1 MQEADNNK
9 NKKREVEIPMNKL
22 KIGIVGAGR
31 IGNVHAE
38 SITYH
43 IPEAEVVM
51 VTDVME
57 ASAKKLAER
66 FGVPKYSADY
76 MDIIND
82 PEIDAVLVCSPTP
95 THADISI
102 AAMKAG
108 KHVFCEK
115 PVHTSIERIKEVAKV
130 AEETGR
136 KLQIGFNRRF
146 DHNHKAVQKMVA
158 NGTLGNVEIVKI
170 TSRDPEPPSPEYAAS
185 SGGLYIDRM
194 IHDFDMAML
203 LAGSDVTEVYD
214 MGTSLVDKRI
224 GEAGDVDTAIVT
236 LTFANGALGVIDNSR
251 RAAYG
256 YDQRVEVFGS
266 LGMAADENDGDST
279 VKVSTAAGVVGEKP
293 QFFFLERYMA
303 SFTEEMKQFIQA
315 IVNDTEVP
323 VGIHAGLMSV
333 VLAKA
338 AKKSLDEHRPVKISE
353 I

>member
-1 MQEADNNK
+1 M
-9 NKKREVEIPMNKL
+9 KKLN
-22 KIGIVGAGR
+22 IGIVGAGR
-31 IGNVHAE
+31 IGKVHAQ
-38 SITYH
+38 SIVYH
-43 IPEAEVVM
+43 IPEAQVVM
-51 VTDVME
+51 VTDVVGD
-57 ASAKKLAER
+57 AAKALAEQYGIER
-66 FGVPKYSADY
+66 WSTDY
-76 MDIIND
+76 MDIVNAPD
-82 PEIDAVLVCSPTP
+82 IDAVLVCSPTP

-115 PVHTSIERIKEVAKV
+115 PVDLTIEKIKQTAKV

-146 DHNHKAVQKMVA
+146 DHNHGKVQQLAA

-185 SGGLYIDRM
+185 SGGLYIDMM
-194 IHDFDMAML
+194 IHDFDMAMF
-203 LAGSDVTEVYD
+203 LAGCDVEEVYAT
-214 MGTSLVDKRI
+214 GVSIVDPRI

-236 LTFANGALGVIDNSR
+236 LKFANGALGVIDNSR

-266 LGMAADENDGDST
+266 LGMAAGENDGDST
-279 VKVSTAAGVVGEKP
+279 VKVSTAAGVVGDKP
-293 QFFFLERYMA
+293 QYFFLERYMA
-303 SFTEEMKQFIQA
+303 SFIEEMKQFVA
-315 IVNDTEVP
+315 AVNNDTEVP

-353 I
+353 IVEG

>member
-1 MQEADNNK
+1 MKQLN
-9 NKKREVEIPMNKL
+9 
-22 KIGIVGAGR
+22 IGIIGAGR

-43 IPEAEVVM
+43 IPEAEVLM
-51 VTDVME
+51 VTDVIE
-57 ASAKKLAER
+57 PNAKKLADR
-66 FGVPKYSADY
+66 FGIPKYSADY

-82 PEIDAVLVCSPTP
+82 PAIDAVLVCSPP
-95 THADISI
+95 PPPPDINNPPQ
-102 AAMKAG
+102 KAG

-115 PVHTSIERIKEVAKV
+115 PVHTSIERIQEVAKV
-130 AEETGR
+130 AQETGK

-146 DHNHKAVQKMVA
+146 DHNHKAVQKLA
-158 NGTLGNVEIVKI
+158 QDGSLGNVEIIKI

-185 SGGLYIDRM
+185 SGGLYIDMM
-194 IHDFDMAML
+194 IHDFDMAMF
-203 LAGSDVTEVYD
+203 LAGCDVTEVYA

-266 LGMAADENDGDST
+266 LGMAADENDSDST
-279 VKVSTAAGVVGEKP
+279 VKLSTAAGVVGEKP

-303 SFTEEMKQFIQA
+303 SFTEEMRQFIAA
-315 IVNDTEVP
+315 IRNDTDVP

-338 AKKSLDEHRPVKISE
+338 AKKSLDEHRPVAIKE
-353 I
+353 IL

>member
-1 MQEADNNK
+1 MKQ
-9 NKKREVEIPMNKL
+9 L

-31 IGNVHAE
+31 IGNVHAQ
-38 SITYH
+38 SITYA
-43 IPEAEVVM
+43 IPEASVVM
-51 VTDVME
+51 VTDVIE
-57 ASAKKLAER
+57 ENARKLAER
-66 FGVPKYSADY
+66 FGIPKYSADY
-76 MDIIND
+76 MDIIRD

-115 PVHTSIERIKEVAKV
+115 PVHTSIEKILEVQKV
-130 AEETGR
+130 AEETER

-146 DHNHKAVQKMVA
+146 DHNHSQVQRLA
-158 NGTLGNVEIVKI
+158 RDGRLGNVEIIKI

-185 SGGLYIDRM
+185 SGGLYIDMM
-194 IHDFDMAML
+194 IHDFDMAMF
-203 LAGSDVTEVYD
+203 LAGSDVEEVYA
-214 MGTSLVDKRI
+214 MGTSLVDPRI

-236 LTFANGALGVIDNSR
+236 LTFKNGALGVIDNSR

-279 VKVSTAAGVVGEKP
+279 VRLSTVDGVVSDKP

-303 SFTEEMKQFIQA
+303 SFTEEMRQFIHA
-315 IVNDTEVP
+315 VNTDGEVP

-338 AKKSLDEHRPVKISE
+338 AKLSLDEHRPVKVSE
-353 I
+353 IYGG

>member
-1 MQEADNNK
+1 MDK
-9 NKKREVEIPMNKL
+9 IR
-22 KIGIVGAGR
+22 IGIVGAGR

-43 IPEAEVVM
+43 IPEAEITAVS
-51 VTDVME
+51 DVIGE
-57 ASAKKLAER
+57 NARRLAER
-66 FGVPKYSADY
+66 FGIKKTSSDWHDVVT
-76 MDIIND
+76 D
-82 PEIDAVLVCSPTP
+82 PEVDAVLVCSSTP
-95 THADISI
+95 THAEITV
-102 AAMKAG
+102 AALKAG

-115 PVHTSIERIKEVAKV
+115 PVHTSVEKIMEVAKT
-130 AEETGR
+130 AEETGK

-146 DHNHKAVQKMVA
+146 DHNHRKVQA
-158 NGTLGNVEIVKI
+158 LARSGALGNIEIIKI

-185 SGGLYIDRM
+185 SGGLYIDMM
-194 IHDFDMAML
+194 IHDFDMAMF
-203 LAGSDVTEVYD
+203 LAGSDVTEVYAA
-214 MGTSLVDKRI
+214 GTSLVDKRI

-279 VKVSTAAGVVGEKP
+279 VRVSTAAGVTGDKP
-293 QFFFLERYMA
+293 KFFFLERYMQ
-303 SFTEEMKQFIQA
+303 SFTDELRQFIRA
-315 IVNDTEVP
+315 IREDTEVP
-323 VGIHAGLMSV
+323 VGIRAGLMSV

-353 I
+353 ICGG

>member
-1 MQEADNNK
+1 
-9 NKKREVEIPMNKL
+9 MNKL
-22 KIGIVGAGR
+22 RIGIVGAGR

-43 IPEAEVVM
+43 VPEAEVAM

-57 ASAKKLAER
+57 ESAKKLAER

-95 THADISI
+95 THADITI
-102 AAMKAG
+102 AALKAG

-115 PVHTSIERIKEVAKV
+115 PVHTSIEKIEEVAKV
-130 AEETGR
+130 AEETGK

-146 DHNHKAVQKMVA
+146 DHNHKAVQRLA
-158 NGTLGNVEIVKI
+158 QNGSLGRIELIKI

-185 SGGLYIDRM
+185 SGGLYIDMM
-194 IHDFDMAML
+194 IHDFDMAMF
-203 LAGSDVTEVYD
+203 LASSDVTEVYA
-214 MGTSLVDKRI
+214 MGTSLVDPRI

-236 LTFANGALGVIDNSR
+236 LVFENGALGVIDNSR

-256 YDQRVEVFGS
+256 YDQRVEAFGS

-279 VKVSTAAGVVGEKP
+279 VKVSTALGVVGEKP

-303 SFTEEMKQFIQA
+303 SFTEEMKQFIAA

-353 I
+353 IYQA

>member
-1 MQEADNNK
+1 M
-9 NKKREVEIPMNKL
+9 KKLN
-22 KIGIVGAGR
+22 IGIVGAGR
-31 IGNVHAE
+31 IGKVHAA

-43 IPEAEVVM
+43 IPQAQIAM
-51 VTDVME
+51 VTDVYE
-57 ASAKKLAER
+57 PAARALAETY
-66 FGVPKYSADY
+66 GVPRYSTDY
-76 MDIIND
+76 MDIVNGPD
-82 PEIDAVLVCSPTP
+82 IDAVLVCSPTP

-115 PVHTSIERIKEVAKV
+115 PVDLTIEKIKKTAQVAQ
-130 AEETGR
+130 ETGR

-146 DHNHKAVQKMVA
+146 DHNHGKVQQMAA
-158 NGTLGNVEIVKI
+158 NGTLGNVELIKI

-185 SGGLYIDRM
+185 SGGLYIDMM
-194 IHDFDMAML
+194 IHDFDMAMF
-203 LAGSDVTEVYD
+203 LAGCDVTEVYA

-266 LGMAADENDGDST
+266 LGMAAGENDGDST
-279 VKVSTAAGVVGEKP
+279 VKVSTAAGVVSDKP
-293 QFFFLERYMA
+293 QYFFLERYMA
-303 SFTEEMKQFIQA
+303 SFVEEMRQFIAA
-315 IVNDTEVP
+315 ITEDKDVP

-353 I
+353 IMEG

>member
-1 MQEADNNK
+1 MI
-9 NKKREVEIPMNKL
+9 R
-22 KIGIVGAGR
+22 IGIVGAGR
-31 IGNVHAE
+31 IGLVHAE
-38 SITYH
+38 SVTYH
-43 IPEAEVVM
+43 IPEAQVVM
-51 VTDVME
+51 VTDVVLDN
-57 ASAKKLAER
+57 AKRLAER

-76 MDIIND
+76 MDLIND
-82 PEIDAVLVCSPTP
+82 PDIDAVLVCSPTP

-115 PVHTSIERIKEVAKV
+115 PVHTSLEKIKEVAQV
-130 AEETGR
+130 AKETGR

-146 DHNHKAVQKMVA
+146 DHNHKAVQRAVKE
-158 NGTLGNVEIVKI
+158 GKLGNVEIIKI

-185 SGGLYIDRM
+185 SGGLYIDMM
-194 IHDFDMAML
+194 IHDFDMAMF
-203 LAGSDVTEVYD
+203 LAGSDVKEVYA

-236 LTFANGALGVIDNSR
+236 LTFENGALGVIDNSR

-279 VKVSTAAGVVGEKP
+279 VKISTAAGVVGEKP

-303 SFTEEMKQFIQA
+303 SFTDEMKQFIEA
-315 IVNDTEVP
+315 ITKDTEVP

-338 AKKSLDEHRPVKISE
+338 AKKSLDEHRPVAVSE
-353 I
+353 ILNG

>member
-1 MQEADNNK
+1 MET
-9 NKKREVEIPMNKL
+9 L

-31 IGNVHAE
+31 IGNVHAQ
-38 SITYH
+38 SITYA
-43 IPEAEVVM
+43 IPEAEVLAI
-51 VTDVME
+51 TDVRE
-57 ASAKKLAER
+57 ESAKALAEKY
-66 FGVPKYSADY
+66 GIPKYGNDY
-76 MDIIND
+76 HMILED
-82 PEIDAVLVCSPTP
+82 PKIDAVMVCSPTP
-95 THADISI
+95 THAEIAI

-108 KHVFCEK
+108 KDVFCEK
-115 PVHTSIERIKEVAKV
+115 PVDLTIEKILATAKT

-146 DHNHKAVQKMVA
+146 DHNHGKVQKLA
-158 NGTLGNVEIVKI
+158 ASGKLGNIELIKI

-185 SGGLYIDRM
+185 SGGLYIDMM
-194 IHDFDMAML
+194 IHDFDMAMF
-203 LAGSDVTEVYD
+203 LAGSDVTEVYA
-214 MGTSLVDKRI
+214 MGTSLVDPRI

-279 VKVSTAAGVVGEKP
+279 VKVSTAEGVSSDKP

-303 SFTEEMKQFIQA
+303 SFTEEVKQFVA
-315 IVNDTEVP
+315 AVRNNADVP

-353 I
+353 ML

>member
-1 MQEADNNK
+1 
-9 NKKREVEIPMNKL
+9 MNKL
-22 KIGIVGAGR
+22 RIGIVGAGR

-51 VTDVME
+51 VTDPYE
-57 ASAKKLAER
+57 EGARKLAER
-66 FGVPKYSADY
+66 FGVPKYSKDY
-76 MDIIND
+76 MDIINNKD
-82 PEIDAVLVCSPTP
+82 VDAVLVCSPTP
-95 THADISI
+95 THAEITI
-102 AAMKAG
+102 AALKAG

-115 PVHTSIERIKEVAKV
+115 PVHTSIDCIKEVQKV
-130 AEETGR
+130 AEETGL

-146 DHNHKAVQKMVA
+146 DHNHSHVQRLVQD
-158 NGTLGNVEIVKI
+158 GTLGNVELIKI

-185 SGGLYIDRM
+185 SGGLYIDMM
-194 IHDFDMAML
+194 IHDFDMAMF
-203 LAGSDVTEVYD
+203 LAGCDVTEVYA

-279 VKVSTAAGVVGEKP
+279 VRVSTAAGVVSDKP
-293 QFFFLERYMA
+293 QFFFLERYMQ
-303 SFTEEMKQFIQA
+303 SFTEEMRQFIKA
-315 IVNDTEVP
+315 IRENTEVP

-338 AKKSLDEHRPVKISE
+338 AKKSLDEHRPVKVSE
-353 I
+353 IYGG

>member
-1 MQEADNNK
+1 MI
-9 NKKREVEIPMNKL
+9 R
-22 KIGIVGAGR
+22 IGIVGAGR
-31 IGNVHAE
+31 IGLVHAE
-38 SITYH
+38 SVTYH
-43 IPEAEVVM
+43 IPEAQVVM
-51 VTDVME
+51 VTDVVLDN
-57 ASAKKLAER
+57 ARKLAER

-76 MDIIND
+76 MDLIND
-82 PEIDAVLVCSPTP
+82 PDIDAVLVCSPTP

-115 PVHTSIERIKEVAKV
+115 PVHTSLEKIKEVAQV
-130 AEETGR
+130 AKETGR

-146 DHNHKAVQKMVA
+146 DHNHKAVQRAVKE
-158 NGTLGNVEIVKI
+158 GKLGNVEIIKI

-185 SGGLYIDRM
+185 SGGLYIDMM
-194 IHDFDMAML
+194 IHDFDMAMF
-203 LAGSDVTEVYD
+203 LAGSDVKEVYA

-236 LTFANGALGVIDNSR
+236 LTFENGALGVIDNSR

-279 VKVSTAAGVVGEKP
+279 VKISTAGGVVGEKP

-303 SFTEEMKQFIQA
+303 SFTDEMKQFIEA
-315 IVNDTEVP
+315 ITKDTEVP

-338 AKKSLDEHRPVKISE
+338 AKKSLDEHRPVAVSE
-353 I
+353 ILNG

>member
-1 MQEADNNK
+1 MIN
-9 NKKREVEIPMNKL
+9 
-22 KIGIVGAGR
+22 IGIVGAGR
-31 IGNVHAE
+31 IGNVHAQ

-43 IPEAEVVM
+43 IPQARVM
-51 VTDVME
+51 RITDVREE
-57 ASAKKLAER
+57 AAKALAER
-66 FGVPKYSADY
+66 YDIPAYGSDY

-82 PEIDAVLVCSPTP
+82 PAIDAVLVCSPTP
-95 THADISI
+95 THADIAI
-102 AAMKAG
+102 AAMQKG

-115 PVHTSIERIKEVAKV
+115 PVDLTIEKIQKTAQVAK
-130 AEETGR
+130 ETGV

-146 DHNHKAVQKMVA
+146 DHNHGAVQRYAAEGK
-158 NGTLGNVEIVKI
+158 LGNLELIKI

-185 SGGLYIDRM
+185 SGGLYIDMM
-194 IHDFDMAML
+194 IHDFDMAMF
-203 LAGSDVTEVYD
+203 LAGCDVTEVYA
-214 MGTSLVDKRI
+214 MGTSLVDPRI

-266 LGMAADENDGDST
+266 LGMAAGENDGDST
-279 VKVSTAAGVVGEKP
+279 VKISTAAGVVGDKP

-303 SFTEEMKQFIQA
+303 SFIEEMKQFIAA
-315 IVNDTEVP
+315 IEQDTDVP

-353 I
+353 LLEG

>member
-1 MQEADNNK
+1 
-9 NKKREVEIPMNKL
+9 MNKL
-22 KIGIVGAGR
+22 NIGIVGAGR

-43 IPEAEVVM
+43 IPEADVVR
-51 VTDVME
+51 VTDGME

-66 FGVPKYSADY
+66 FGIPKYSADY

-115 PVHTSIERIKEVAKV
+115 PVHTSIDRIKEVAKV

-158 NGTLGNVEIVKI
+158 NGTLGNVEIIKI

-185 SGGLYIDRM
+185 SGGLYIDMM
-194 IHDFDMAML
+194 IHDFDMAMF
-203 LAGSDVTEVYD
+203 LAGSDVTEVYA